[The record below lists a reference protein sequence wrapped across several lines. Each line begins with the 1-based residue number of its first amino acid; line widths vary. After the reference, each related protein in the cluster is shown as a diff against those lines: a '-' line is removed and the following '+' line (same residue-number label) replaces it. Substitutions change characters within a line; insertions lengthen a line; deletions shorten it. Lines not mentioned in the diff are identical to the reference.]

1 MDSKDIAVA
10 NMLQNQAKKILD
22 YCKLDV
28 NSIFADMPSNFTT
41 VDLEVKNF
49 NPDID
54 YDENI
59 VYKVKKDNQLIGDFY
74 LKNKMFIPMG
84 YRSSSTP
91 EDKEHYDRCK
101 QEFDIKNCSGIKIT
115 ESNLTK
121 LIKRIDNGKIDDNRL
136 INLIDIIANTS
147 MATTNKT
154 FRLSSKLASDSINQ
168 DDYKE
173 IIEFITKKTKN
184 TSPGILMYQIFGY
197 QGQSEVG
204 YKINQ
209 SQKDRLIN
217 LILGDNGTLRDKDE
231 YEAMLDKLPLDERLS
246 LVKPLNTLYADAGNL
261 VKANPELKENEQYF
275 SASISYELSLKTL
288 TDELK
293 FRKKDI
299 ESLLWSCKELSA
311 QCDQNFEYLGQK
323 ATSKSIYMKNDVF
336 TNLHSKEFDEYCVN
350 VLEQKEILS
359 KIEINSIINNISQ
372 NNHYN
377 NSPKLKIK

>member
-28 NSIFADMPSNFTT
+28 NSIFADIPSNFTT

-49 NPDID
+49 NPGID
-54 YDENI
+54 YDENV

-115 ESNLTK
+115 DANLTK
-121 LIKRIDNGKIDDNRL
+121 LIKRIDSGKIDDNRL

-147 MATTNKT
+147 MATINKT

-173 IIEFITKKTKN
+173 IIELITKKIKN

-197 QGQSEVG
+197 QGQSEVS

-209 SQKDRLIN
+209 SQKDKLIN
-217 LILGDNGTLRDKDE
+217 IILNDNGTLRDKDE
-231 YEAMLDKLPLDERLS
+231 YEAMLDKLSFDERLS
-246 LVKPLNTLYADAGNL
+246 LVKPLNTLYTNAGNL
-261 VKANPELKENEQYF
+261 VKASPELKENEQYF

-288 TDELK
+288 TEDLK
-293 FRKKDI
+293 FRKKDV

-311 QCDQNFEYLGQK
+311 QCDQNFEYMGQK
-323 ATSKSIYMKNDVF
+323 NTSKSIYMKNDVF
-336 TNLHSKEFDEYCVN
+336 TDLRSKEFDEYCIN

-359 KIEINSIINNISQ
+359 KIETNSIINNISQ
-372 NNHYN
+372 NNNYN
-377 NSPKLKIK
+377 KSPKLRIK

>member
-28 NSIFADMPSNFTT
+28 NSIFADIPSNFTT

-49 NPDID
+49 NPGID
-54 YDENI
+54 YDENV

-115 ESNLTK
+115 DANLTK
-121 LIKRIDNGKIDDNRL
+121 LIKRIDSGKINDNRL

-147 MATTNKT
+147 MATINKT
-154 FRLSSKLASDSINQ
+154 FRLSSKLASDSIN
-168 DDYKE
+168 DYKE
-173 IIEFITKKTKN
+173 IIELITKKTKN

-197 QGQSEVG
+197 QGQSEVS

-209 SQKDRLIN
+209 SQKDKLIN
-217 LILGDNGTLRDKDE
+217 IILNDNGTLRDKDE
-231 YEAMLDKLPLDERLS
+231 YEAMLDKLSFDERLS
-246 LVKPLNTLYADAGNL
+246 LVKPLNTIYTDAGNL
-261 VKANPELKENEQYF
+261 VKASPELKENEQYF

-288 TDELK
+288 TEDLK
-293 FRKKDI
+293 FRKKDV

-311 QCDQNFEYLGQK
+311 QCDQNFEYMGQK
-323 ATSKSIYMKNDVF
+323 NTSKSIYMKNDVF
-336 TNLHSKEFDEYCVN
+336 TDLRSKEFDEYCIN

-359 KIEINSIINNISQ
+359 KIETNSIINNISQ
-372 NNHYN
+372 NNNYN
-377 NSPKLKIK
+377 KSPKLRIK

>member
-28 NSIFADMPSNFTT
+28 NSIFADIPSNFTT

-49 NPDID
+49 NPGID
-54 YDENI
+54 YDENV

-115 ESNLTK
+115 DANLTK
-121 LIKRIDNGKIDDNRL
+121 LIKRIDSGKINDNRL

-147 MATTNKT
+147 MATINKT

-168 DDYKE
+168 NDYKE
-173 IIEFITKKTKN
+173 IIELITKKTKN
-184 TSPGILMYQIFGY
+184 TSPGILMFGY
-197 QGQSEVG
+197 QGQSEVS

-209 SQKDRLIN
+209 SQKDKLIN
-217 LILGDNGTLRDKDE
+217 IILNDNGTLRDKDE
-231 YEAMLDKLPLDERLS
+231 YEAMLDKLSFDERLS
-246 LVKPLNTLYADAGNL
+246 LVKPLNTIYTDAGNL
-261 VKANPELKENEQYF
+261 VKASPELKENEQYF

-288 TDELK
+288 TEDLK
-293 FRKKDI
+293 FRKKDV

-311 QCDQNFEYLGQK
+311 QCDQNFEYMGQK
-323 ATSKSIYMKNDVF
+323 NTSKSIYMKNDVF
-336 TNLHSKEFDEYCVN
+336 TDLRSKEFDEYCIN

-359 KIEINSIINNISQ
+359 KIETNSIINNISQ
-372 NNHYN
+372 NNNYN
-377 NSPKLKIK
+377 KSPKLRIK